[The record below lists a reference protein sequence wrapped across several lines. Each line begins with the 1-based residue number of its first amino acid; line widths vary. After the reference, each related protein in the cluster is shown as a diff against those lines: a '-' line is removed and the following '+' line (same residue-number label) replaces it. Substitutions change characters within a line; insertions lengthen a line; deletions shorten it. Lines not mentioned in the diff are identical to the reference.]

1 MLKYYIFIR
10 EKEEKMIYCKAET
23 YTRKTMK
30 KVQLENLKET
40 VLRVYSLVPFYKDKF
55 DKLGIKV
62 DDINSLEDIQKLP
75 FTKKKDL
82 RDNYPYGLFAVD
94 MDEIVRI
101 HSSSGTTGKPTVVGY
116 TEKDMNLW
124 SEVMAR
130 VLTMG
135 GVNSSDILHNAI
147 GYGLFTGGL
156 GFHEA
161 AQRMK
166 VAVIP
171 SSTGFTSRQLLLMK
185 DFKATV
191 INTTPSF
198 ALHMA
203 ETAKKEAYNLKK
215 DLNLRCGFYGAEPAS
230 KGLKEEV
237 QKIWGIP
244 FYEVYGLSEIIG
256 PGVAGGCKHSD
267 KLHINE
273 DHFYPEILDPQTG
286 EPVKEGERGELVLTT
301 ITKQGLPII
310 RYKTGDITSL
320 DFSPCRCGRTTV
332 KMESVVGRCDD
343 MLIVSG
349 VNIFPSQ
356 IEHVLS
362 NIDGI
367 SLNYQIVIQK
377 KGFLDS
383 LELDVELSDGMM
395 SDSIK
400 ELKILQKK
408 IQKDIL
414 NNLYINA
421 QIKLVQ
427 PNSIERSAGK
437 AIRVIDKRN
446 K

>member
-1 MLKYYIFIR
+1 
-10 EKEEKMIYCKAET
+10 MIYCKAET
-23 YTRKTMK
+23 YTRKKMQR
-30 KVQLENLKET
+30 VQLENLKET
-40 VLRVYSLVPFYKDKF
+40 VIRVHELVPFYKKKF
-55 DKLGIKV
+55 KEMGITPEDIDSL
-62 DDINSLEDIQKLP
+62 DDIRKLP
-75 FTKKKDL
+75 FTKKQDL
-82 RDNYPYGLFAVD
+82 RDNYPYGMFSVC
-94 MDEIVRI
+94 MGEIVRI

-116 TEKDMNLW
+116 TAKDMDLW

-135 GVNSSDILHNAI
+135 GVTSEDILHNAI

-191 INTTPSF
+191 VNTTPSF

-203 ETAKKEAYNLKK
+203 ETAKKEGYDLKK
-215 DLNLRCGFYGAEPAS
+215 EFNLRCGFYGGEPAS
-230 KGLKEEV
+230 QGLKDEIQE
-237 QKIWGIP
+237 IWGIP
-244 FYEVYGLSEIIG
+244 FHEVYGLSEIIG
-256 PGVAGGCKHSD
+256 PGVAGSCKHSEL
-267 KLHINE
+267 LHINE
-273 DHFYPEILDPQTG
+273 DHFYPEILDPKTL
-286 EPVKEGERGELVLTT
+286 EPVEEGQRGELVLTT
-301 ITKQGLPII
+301 VTKQGLPII
-310 RYKTGDITSL
+310 RYRTGDITSL
-320 DFSPCRCGRTTV
+320 NYKPCKCGRTTV
-332 KMESVVGRCDD
+332 RMESVVGRSDD
-343 MLIVSG
+343 MIIVGG

-362 NIDGI
+362 NIEGI
-367 SLNYQIVIQK
+367 SLNYQIIIDK
-377 KGFLDS
+377 KGYLDK
-383 LELDVELSDGMM
+383 LELDVEISDNIM
-395 SDSIK
+395 SDSIR
-400 ELKILQKK
+400 ELQAIKDE

-421 QIKLVQ
+421 DIKLVQ

-437 AIRVIDKRN
+437 AVRIIDKR

>member
-1 MLKYYIFIR
+1 
-10 EKEEKMIYCKAET
+10 MIYCKAET
-23 YTRKTMK
+23 YTRKKMQK
-30 KVQLENLKET
+30 IQLDNLIET
-40 VLRVYSLVPFYKDKF
+40 VIRVHELVPFYKKKF
-55 DKLGIKV
+55 DELGIKAK
-62 DDINSLEDIQKLP
+62 DIKTLCDISKLP

-82 RDNYPYGLFAVD
+82 RDNYPYGMFSVC

-116 TEKDMNLW
+116 TQKDMDTW

-130 VLTMG
+130 VLRMG
-135 GVNSSDILHNAI
+135 GVTSADILHNAI

-191 INTTPSF
+191 VNTTPSF

-203 ETAKKEAYNLKK
+203 ETAKKEGYDLKK
-215 DLNLRCGFYGAEPAS
+215 DLKLKCGFYGAEPAS
-230 KGLKEEV
+230 LGLKKEIEE
-237 QKIWGIP
+237 IWGIP
-244 FYEVYGLSEIIG
+244 FHEVYGLSEIIG
-256 PGVAGGCKHSD
+256 PGVAGSCKHS
-267 KLHINE
+267 KLLHINE
-273 DHFYPEILDPQTG
+273 DHFYPEIIDPDTG
-286 EPVKEGERGELVLTT
+286 EVIKEEGARGELVLTT

-310 RYKTGDITSL
+310 RYRTGDITSL
-320 DFSPCRCGRTTV
+320 NYKPCKCGRTTV
-332 KMESVVGRCDD
+332 RMESVVGRADD
-343 MLIVSG
+343 MIIVGG

-356 IEHVLS
+356 IEHVLA

-367 SLNYQIVIQK
+367 SLNYQIVIDK
-377 KGFLDS
+377 KGYLDK
-383 LELDVELSDGMM
+383 LELDVELTDEIM

-400 ELKILQKK
+400 DLQNIQQE

-421 QIKLVQ
+421 DIKLVQ
-427 PNSIERSAGK
+427 PNSIERSSGK
-437 AIRVIDKRN
+437 AVRIVDKRS
-446 K
+446 

>member
-1 MLKYYIFIR
+1 M
-10 EKEEKMIYCKAET
+10 
-23 YTRKTMK
+23 RKI
-30 KVQLENLKET
+30 QLENLKET
-40 VLRVYSLVPFYKDKF
+40 LLRVYSLVPFYKDKF
-55 DKLGIKV
+55 DKVGINLSE
-62 DDINSLEDIQKLP
+62 INSLEDIRKLP
-75 FTKKKDL
+75 FTKKQDL
-82 RDNYPYGLFAVD
+82 RNNYPYGLFAVD

-147 GYGLFTGGL
+147 GYGLFSGGL

-203 ETAKKEAYNLKK
+203 ETAQKEGYDLQK

-230 KGLKEEV
+230 KGLKEEI
-237 QKIWGIP
+237 KKTWGIP

-256 PGVAGGCKHSD
+256 PGVAGGCRHSD

-273 DHFYPEILDPQTG
+273 DHFYPEILNPETN
-286 EPVKEGERGELVLTT
+286 EPVEEGQRGELVLTT

-320 DFSPCRCGRTTV
+320 DYTPCRCGRTTV

-343 MLIVSG
+343 MLIVGG

-362 NIDGI
+362 NIEGI

-377 KGFLDS
+377 KGFLDM
-383 LELDVELSDGMM
+383 LELDVELTDEMM

-400 ELKILQKK
+400 ELTR
-408 IQKDIL
+408 IQDQIHKDIL
-414 NNLYINA
+414 NHLYIKA

-437 AIRVIDKRN
+437 AVRVVDKR